1 MKDKD
6 EDPLEGVEGGEEI
19 GHDHG
24 LLIDEEQA
32 EGPGEAQQEE
42 QRDGPQGPGSG
53 GGDRNVKVLASGE
66 TSPAALGPSSGRS
79 GCYLQR
85 PTWGE

>member
-6 EDPLEGVEGGEEI
+6 EDPLEGVESGEEI
-19 GHDHG
+19 GHDHR

-32 EGPGEAQQEE
+32 ESPSETQQEE

-53 GGDRNVKVLASGE
+53 EGEREKGYQSPLQWRN
-66 TSPAALGPSSGRS
+66 PAP
-79 GCYLQR
+79 
-85 PTWGE
+85 